1 MDQLEERVVKLE
13 TSSEQ
18 TSERLLTLERDVS
31 VLKKTCVTKSDLSEA
46 KTEILVT
53 IAATEGKLRNEING
67 VECGLKIEIKDVE
80 SRLRTEINGVESRLR
95 TEINGVRQDLRT
107 EISQAKNWILFWVV
121 ASVLLAH
128 FLPTF

>member
-1 MDQLEERVVKLE
+1 MDQLDERVTRLE
-13 TSSEQ
+13 AASAET
-18 TSERLLTLERDVS
+18 D

-46 KTEILVT
+46 KSEILVK
-53 IAATEGKLRNEING
+53 IAETEAKLRNEITS
-67 VECGLKIEIKDVE
+67 VECGLKVEIK
-80 SRLRTEINGVESRLR
+80 NVESRLR

-107 EISQAKNWILFWVV
+107 EISQAKNSILFWVV